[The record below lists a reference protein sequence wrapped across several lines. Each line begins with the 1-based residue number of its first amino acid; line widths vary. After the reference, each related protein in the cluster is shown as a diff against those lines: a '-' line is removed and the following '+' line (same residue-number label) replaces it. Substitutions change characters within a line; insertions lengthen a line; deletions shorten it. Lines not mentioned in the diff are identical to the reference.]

1 MRLRSASVDLADA
14 GRMALDGTVL
24 SVHPG
29 SQTDRR
35 LGAKGWCWHDTPF
48 IWIAV
53 ALMLI
58 GAVMLVAGIGAPALW
73 IAVITVGIALV
84 AIDRI
89 RARRSLSS

>member
-1 MRLRSASVDLADA
+1 
-14 GRMALDGTVL
+14 MALDGTVL
-24 SVHPG
+24 KVHSG

-35 LGAKGWCWHDTPF
+35 LEALNPKRGIAMTLF

-58 GAVMLVAGIGAPALW
+58 GAVMLVAGIGAPALG

-89 RARRSLSS
+89 RGRRSLSP

>member
-1 MRLRSASVDLADA
+1 
-14 GRMALDGTVL
+14 MALDGTV
-24 SVHPG
+24 SRGHPG

-35 LGAKGWCWHDTPF
+35 LGAKGGVAMTPF

>member
-1 MRLRSASVDLADA
+1 
-14 GRMALDGTVL
+14 MALDGTML
-24 SVHPG
+24 KVHSG
-29 SQTDRR
+29 SRADRH
-35 LGAKGWCWHDTPF
+35 LGARRAKGGVAMTLF

-58 GAVMLVAGIGAPALW
+58 GAVMLVADIGAPALW

>member
-1 MRLRSASVDLADA
+1 M
-14 GRMALDGTVL
+14 
-24 SVHPG
+24 
-29 SQTDRR
+29 
-35 LGAKGWCWHDTPF
+35 TPF
-48 IWIAV
+48 IWVAV

-58 GAVMLVAGIGAPALW
+58 GAGMLVAGVGTPALW

>member
-1 MRLRSASVDLADA
+1 MPAV
-14 GRMALDGTVL
+14 
-24 SVHPG
+24 
-29 SQTDRR
+29 
-35 LGAKGWCWHDTPF
+35 

-58 GAVMLVAGIGAPALW
+58 GAVLLVADIGAPALW

-84 AIDRI
+84 TIDRI

>member
-1 MRLRSASVDLADA
+1 M
-14 GRMALDGTVL
+14 
-24 SVHPG
+24 
-29 SQTDRR
+29 
-35 LGAKGWCWHDTPF
+35 TPF

-58 GAVMLVAGIGAPALW
+58 GAVMLVADIGAPALW

-89 RARRSLSS
+89 RARRGLSSQAKPSQGRPRGRGAGRQ